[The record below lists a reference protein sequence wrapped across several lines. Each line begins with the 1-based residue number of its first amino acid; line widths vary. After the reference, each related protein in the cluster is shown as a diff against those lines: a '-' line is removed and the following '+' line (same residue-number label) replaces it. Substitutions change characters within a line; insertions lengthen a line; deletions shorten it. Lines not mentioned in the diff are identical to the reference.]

1 MIRKLFCLAALAF
14 LAASALPA
22 QTADE
27 VISKYVAARGG
38 IDKIKGVKS
47 ERITG
52 RISFGPDI
60 EGPFLIERQR
70 PLKLRMEFSVQG
82 MTLIR
87 TYDGKSSGWIYNPM
101 TANPSVQPMSDGD
114 LKNIFDEA
122 DYDGPFVDYKAK
134 GNQIELVD
142 KEEVL
147 GKTAYKIKLT
157 SKNGDISYFYF
168 DASTNLLLKW
178 EGDRKVS
185 TQSFPWES
193 YFHDFR
199 EVSGLRYPFLIESD
213 APGTDQRQ
221 KITAENIEINIP
233 IDPSR
238 FGKPNPPPGPAAAA
252 PNPNEPPVPA
262 TPPSPDSSA
271 PPPKPNN

>member
-1 MIRKLFCLAALAF
+1 MIRKLFFLAALAV
-14 LAASALPA
+14 LTASALPA

-38 IDKIKGVKS
+38 MDKIKGVKS
-47 ERITG
+47 ERISG

-82 MTLIR
+82 LTLIR

-101 TANPSVQPMSDGD
+101 TPNPSVQPMSDAD

-168 DASTNLLLKW
+168 DASSNLLLKW
-178 EGDRKVS
+178 EGDRKIS
-185 TQSFPWES
+185 AQSFPWES

-199 EVSGLRYPFLIESD
+199 EVSGLKYPFLIESD

-221 KITAENIEINIP
+221 KITAEKIEVNIP
-233 IDPSR
+233 IDPAR
-238 FGKPNPPPGPAAAA
+238 FGKPSPPAVA
-252 PNPNEPPVPA
+252 PPTPNEPPAPT

-271 PPPKPNN
+271 PPSKPNY